1 MFQAT
6 SRLFQGFK
14 VSMFQGF
21 RAETAKRETLKLF
34 NIALG
39 DYFLFGN
46 SRP

>member
-6 SRLFQGFK
+6 SRLFQGFN
-14 VSMFQGF
+14 VSRVQKI
-21 RAETAKRETLKLF
+21 ETAQRETLKLF
-34 NIALG
+34 NIAKG